1 MAVKK
6 TNAARLVDAAGMAYE
21 LVEYPVDEEHL
32 DATAVATAVG
42 VAPETVFKT
51 LVARGDD
58 SEVRVFC
65 VPGNQ
70 ELDLK
75 KAAAAVGCSRIH
87 LVPVSELRSLT
98 GYVRGGCSPLG
109 MSHDYPTFID
119 EVAFLYETIYVSA
132 GRRGLQ
138 LRISPADLARLARA
152 AQADLV

>member
-1 MAVKK
+1 MKK
-6 TNAARLVDAAGMAYE
+6 TNAARLLDAAGIAYE
-21 LVEYPVDEEHL
+21 LVEYAVDEKHL
-32 DATAVATAVG
+32 DAAAVAAAVG
-42 VAPETVFKT
+42 AAPETVFKT

-58 SEVRVFC
+58 AEVRVFC

-75 KAAAAVGCSRIH
+75 KAAAAVGCNRIH
-87 LVPVSELRSLT
+87 LVPVSELKSLT

-109 MSHDYPTFID
+109 MSHDYATFID
-119 EVAFLYETIYVSA
+119 ECAFLYEAIYVSA

-138 LRISPADLARLARA
+138 LRLSPAALARLVRA